1 MPGRKRKGLQKES
14 EKQECCSFIFK
25 TSKFNFAQNFFFFFM
40 WSETKWRI
48 IAGHGGES
56 EGQIISWAV
65 CFRVYRDTKETS
77 LPPGR
82 RQGLFSLLLLLF
94 SRC

>member
-1 MPGRKRKGLQKES
+1 MRNKNVVLL
-14 EKQECCSFIFK
+14 F
-25 TSKFNFAQNFFFFFM
+25 SKPLNLILPRIFFFT

-65 CFRVYRDTKETS
+65 CFRVYSRYKRNLS
-77 LPPGR
+77 APRKKMGSF
-82 RQGLFSLLLLLF
+82 LFAAVVVVA
-94 SRC
+94 

>member
-14 EKQECCSFIFK
+14 EEQECCSFIFK
-25 TSKFNFAQNFFFFFM
+25 TSKFNFAQNFFFFT

-65 CFRVYRDTKETS
+65 CFRVYSRYKRNLS
-77 LPPGR
+77 APRKKMGSF
-82 RQGLFSLLLLLF
+82 LFAAVVVVA
-94 SRC
+94 